1 MASGKR
7 VNVENEETASAAVL
21 NGPPAARKRRS
32 ANRPKPKIGQ
42 HFLSDVGTAERI
54 VNALGDVSQTTVVE
68 IGPGAGALTQTLASR
83 ARRLIAIELDR
94 VLAAQLRMKYSGTP
108 NVEIIEGDVLAIDF
122 ATLFAPPPGR
132 SRPGLP
138 VITTKA
144 RVVGNL
150 PYYITSPILMRL
162 FQFHEQFETLVIM
175 VQREVGDR
183 IVAKPGGSEY
193 GLLSATVQLYAK
205 VEKLFIVPPG
215 AFSPPPKVQSAVL
228 RLTIGP
234 QFARLGVP
242 EEEFLDFL
250 KLAFGQKRKT
260 LVNNLKARYEQ
271 RSLKAALEKSRIKP
285 TVRAEAVSLDKM
297 AELFKAVANSQL
309 PVPG

>member
-1 MASGKR
+1 MAEGKR
-7 VNVENEETASAAVL
+7 VNVEKVETSSATVL
-21 NGPPAARKRRS
+21 NGTPVTRKRRS
-32 ANRPKPKIGQ
+32 ANRPKPKLGQ
-42 HFLSDVGTAERI
+42 HFLADTAIAQRI
-54 VNALGDVSQTTVVE
+54 VDALGDVSQTTVVE
-68 IGPGAGALTQTLASR
+68 IGPGAGALTQTLAAR

-94 VLAAQLRMKYSGTP
+94 VLAAQLRMKYSAAL

-122 ATLFAPPPGR
+122 STLFAPPPGR

-138 VITTKA
+138 VITSKA

-162 FQFHEQFETLVIM
+162 FRFHEQFDTMVMM

-183 IVAKPGGSEY
+183 IAARPGGSEY

-205 VEKLFIVPPG
+205 VEKLFIVPAG

-228 RLTIGP
+228 RLTIAP
-234 QFARLGVP
+234 QFERLGVP
-242 EEEFLDFL
+242 EEEFLEFL
-250 KLAFGQKRKT
+250 KLGFGQKRKT
-260 LVNNLKARYEQ
+260 LINNLKARYELK
-271 RSLKAALEKSRIKP
+271 SLKAALEKGRIKP

-297 AELFKAVANSQL
+297 AELFKAVRTQ
-309 PVPG
+309 

>member
-1 MASGKR
+1 MEK
-7 VNVENEETASAAVL
+7 VETTSATVL
-21 NGPPAARKRRS
+21 NGTPATRKRRS

-42 HFLSDVGTAERI
+42 HFLTDISIAERI
-54 VNALGDVSQTTVVE
+54 VDALGDVSQTTVVE
-68 IGPGAGALTQTLASR
+68 IGPGAGALTQTLATR

-94 VLAAQLRMKYSGTP
+94 VLAAQLRMKYSATP

-122 ATLFAPPPGR
+122 ATLFGPPPGR

-138 VITTKA
+138 IIATKA

-205 VEKLFIVPPG
+205 VEKLFVVPAG

-228 RLTIGP
+228 RLSIAP
-234 QFARLGVP
+234 QFERLGVP
-242 EEEFLDFL
+242 EQEFLDFL

-260 LVNNLKARYEQ
+260 LVNNLKARYEA

-285 TVRAEAVSLDKM
+285 AARAEAVSLEKM
-297 AELFKAVANSQL
+297 AELFKAVAANS
-309 PVPG
+309 